1 MDLVNI
7 KEGSVVVVSKQDY
20 IENGDIGV
28 VLIDNED
35 ATVKRVFINGDIA
48 NLIPQ
53 SSNPANQPIIVNLKE
68 QDFKILGKV
77 VKVEYYF

>member
-7 KEGSVVVVSKQDY
+7 KDGSVVVVKRQEY
-20 IENGDIGV
+20 LENGDIGV
-28 VLIDNED
+28 ALIDNED

-48 NLIPQ
+48 TLIPQ
-53 SSNPANQPIIVNLKE
+53 SSNPQNQPIIVNLKE

-77 VKVEYYF
+77 IKAEYFF